1 LEGRATHGVRVAAK
15 AFELARRLGSSE
27 LEAQSLLLKGWHE
40 FRLGRNE
47 ASLSTLTR
55 AAQTFDQNG
64 DDVGLSF
71 AQSRMVPA
79 YHNLGLTDEAL
90 RASERGVECAK
101 RSGDLLAL
109 AAAYLSAGTAHN
121 SAGDHEGALAA
132 TQLGLEIAREAGDA
146 RSIFIALNNSVDDLL
161 GLTRLHRDAGD
172 AAAESTL
179 ARALAAAEEALAMAR
194 DLSPYQT
201 TLALMNLGDAL
212 GLSGRQAEAEAMLR
226 DAMGLAD
233 ENGFCS
239 LAFSAREL
247 GAQLIFDAGQ
257 AGEAAR
263 LFEALLADATDE
275 GESRLQLGLLRSL
288 SRAHKQLGNFE
299 RALEYLERYC
309 ALDERLRCE
318 LADTRSRLLGNQVEL
333 DRMHRAAEQALRDA
347 DAERAR
353 ARELEHEKALLE
365 RRTRR
370 LERRADRD
378 ELTGLWNRRY
388 IERML
393 PQAVRNAHAGGGPL
407 SAVMVDADH
416 FKAINDTFGHGI
428 GDQVLRRMAMLL
440 RTGVRPDDIAA
451 RLGGEEFILLLPD
464 TPGERALDVGRR
476 LWAAVRGAD
485 WDDLVPGS
493 RPTISVGVATVD
505 RGEYGGG
512 DRDRSDTAVKA
523 TVADL
528 LARADAALYR
538 AKHAGRDCVVAA
550 SS

>member
-1 LEGRATHGVRVAAK
+1 
-15 AFELARRLGSSE
+15 
-27 LEAQSLLLKGWHE
+27 
-40 FRLGRNE
+40 
-47 ASLSTLTR
+47 
-55 AAQTFDQNG
+55 
-64 DDVGLSF
+64 
-71 AQSRMVPA
+71 
-79 YHNLGLTDEAL
+79 
-90 RASERGVECAK
+90 
-101 RSGDLLAL
+101 
-109 AAAYLSAGTAHN
+109 
-121 SAGDHEGALAA
+121 
-132 TQLGLEIAREAGDA
+132 
-146 RSIFIALNNSVDDLL
+146 
-161 GLTRLHRDAGD
+161 
-172 AAAESTL
+172 
-179 ARALAAAEEALAMAR
+179 
-194 DLSPYQT
+194 
-201 TLALMNLGDAL
+201 
-212 GLSGRQAEAEAMLR
+212 MLR